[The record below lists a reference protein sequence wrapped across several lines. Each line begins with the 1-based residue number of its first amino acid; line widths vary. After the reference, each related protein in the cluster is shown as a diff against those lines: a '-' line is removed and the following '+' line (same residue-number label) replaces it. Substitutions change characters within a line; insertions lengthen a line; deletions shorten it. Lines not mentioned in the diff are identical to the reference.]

1 MKTRHIYIAISII
14 VIAIVAVASIYFKK
28 DKPTSLLGPSP
39 SVNSLDIKVEVSPTS
54 TPNAAKP
61 SRVLTKEEIVYT
73 KRKEQAQEVIKR
85 FSSETTLSDKFIW
98 YQALARAELGLK
110 NYAAAKTAY
119 QLALQSDPANPL
131 SAATYAELSSLLVIM
146 KDYDSALLAI
156 QKSTQLR
163 PDVVSHW
170 TDYIS
175 LELNHFKISHVQ
187 IQNIYKDGIDKSG
200 GQYDLVKAYAIYLEK
215 NMDLSGALYQWRD
228 LATRYPSNQEAAT
241 NVARLEDLIK

>member
-1 MKTRHIYIAISII
+1 MKKKNIYIAISII

-85 FSSETTLSDKFIW
+85 FSSE
-98 YQALARAELGLK
+98 K